1 MQSPIRLLPLIDG
14 TVQAGFPSPAGD
26 YLEGRID
33 LNEHLIEH
41 PAATFLVWVSG
52 DSMTGTGIYDGDL
65 LVVDRSVQ
73 AAPGHIVVV
82 AVDGE
87 LTLKRLA
94 RSGGRLVLRAE
105 NAAYPDIEVGE
116 DAETRV
122 WGVATS
128 AIHFLAGPPP
138 RGKNATAAE

>member
-1 MQSPIRLLPLIDG
+1 MPHPIRLIPIIEG

-52 DSMTGTGIYDGDL
+52 DSMTGAGIFDGDL
-65 LVVDRSVQ
+65 LVVDRSVR
-73 AAPGHIVVV
+73 AAPGHVVVV
-82 AVDGE
+82 ALDGE

-94 RSGGRLVLRAE
+94 RRGGRMVLLAE
-105 NAAYPDIEVGE
+105 NDAYPAIEVGE
-116 DAETRV
+116 DAETV
-122 WGVATS
+122 IWGVATS
-128 AIHFLAGPPP
+128 AIHFLAGTPP
-138 RGKNATAAE
+138 RRRAAAAE

>member
-52 DSMTGTGIYDGDL
+52 DSMTGAGIYDGDL

-94 RSGGRLVLRAE
+94 RRRGRLVLQAE
-105 NAAYPDIEVGE
+105 NDAYPDIEVGE
-116 DAETRV
+116 VAETMV

-138 RGKNATAAE
+138 RGKSATAAE

>member
-1 MQSPIRLLPLIDG
+1 MLIKLLPLTI
-14 TVQAGFPSPAGD
+14 QAGFPSPAGD

-33 LNEHLIEH
+33 LNEHLIQH
-41 PAATFLVWVSG
+41 PSATFLVWVSG
-52 DSMTGTGIYDGDL
+52 DSMTGAGIHDGDL

-82 AVDGE
+82 AIDGD

-94 RSGGRLVLRAE
+94 RHGGKLVLKAE
-105 NAAYPDIEVGE
+105 NDAYGVIEVGE
-116 DAETRV
+116 DADTLI

-128 AIHFLAGPPP
+128 AIHFLAGAPP
-138 RGKNATAAE
+138 RGAMAAE

>member
-1 MQSPIRLLPLIDG
+1 MQPSLRLTPLFDG

-41 PAATFLVWVSG
+41 PAATFLVWVAG
-52 DSMTGTGIYDGDL
+52 DSMTGAGIYDGDL
-65 LVVDRSVQ
+65 LVVDRSIQPAV
-73 AAPGHIVVV
+73 GHIAVV
-82 AVDGE
+82 AIDGE

-94 RSGGRLVLRAE
+94 RRNGRLVLQPE
-105 NAAYPDIEVGE
+105 NDAYPVIEVGE
-116 DAETRV
+116 DADTLV

-128 AIHFLAGPPP
+128 AIHFLAGTPP
-138 RGKNATAAE
+138 RHRSLAE

>member
-1 MQSPIRLLPLIDG
+1 MQPLRLLPLIDG

-41 PAATFLVWVSG
+41 PAATFLVWVAG
-52 DSMTGTGIYDGDL
+52 DSMTGAGIHDGDL
-65 LVVDRSVQ
+65 LVVDRSVR
-73 AAPGHIVVV
+73 AAVGHIVVV

-94 RSGGRLVLRAE
+94 RRGGRMVLQAE
-105 NAAYPDIEVGE
+105 NDAYPVIEIGE
-116 DAETRV
+116 DAETLI

-128 AIHFLAGPPP
+128 AIHFLAGTPP
-138 RGKNATAAE
+138 RHRPLAVE